1 MKLLITFHSISEAL
15 LLEAA
20 GKERG
25 WDCAL
30 VPAPRALSS
39 SCGYAAV
46 LETCDAPG
54 LASLLR
60 EVNAEWE
67 ALWRESGGG
76 YEELCR
82 NG

>member
-30 VPAPRALSS
+30 IPAPRAVSS
-39 SCGYAAV
+39 ACGDGAV
-46 LETCDAPG
+46 LEAADAPG
-54 LASLLR
+54 IASLLR
-60 EVNAEWE
+60 AVNAEWE
-67 ALWRESGGG
+67 ARWRESGGG
-76 YEELCR
+76 YEEVCR
-82 NG
+82 NE